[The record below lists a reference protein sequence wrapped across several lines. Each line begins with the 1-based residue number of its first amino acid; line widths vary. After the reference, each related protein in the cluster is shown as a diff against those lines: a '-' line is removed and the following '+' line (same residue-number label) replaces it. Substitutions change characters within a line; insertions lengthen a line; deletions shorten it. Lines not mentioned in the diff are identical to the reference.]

1 MSNLIRRKPLIS
13 EITRFT
19 QKSPR
24 NFHAMHLK
32 ALEEASK
39 AIRESRERKKSPK
52 PKSSRTIYEVLKD
65 NKEKTKHL
73 DPIDLKRKCRHP
85 MTGFFCQLCACEKVP
100 KDVVANAVNY
110 GKSPKE
116 DNTGLKMLR
125 DAYKF
130 PRSPKSPCSAS

>member
-1 MSNLIRRKPLIS
+1 MSNLIRRKSLIS
-13 EITRFT
+13 EKTRFV

-32 ALEEASK
+32 ALEAASK
-39 AIRESRERKKSPK
+39 AIRESREMKKSPMA
-52 PKSSRTIYEVLKD
+52 KSSRTIYEVLKE

-73 DPIDLKRKCRHP
+73 DPIDLKRKCPHP

-100 KDVVANAVNY
+100 KEVVANAVNY
-110 GKSPKE
+110 GKSPKD
-116 DNTGLKMLR
+116 DNTGLKTLR

-130 PRSPKSPCSAS
+130 RSSPKSPCN